1 MRSRATILL
10 GAALAAAALAA
21 DQFLKSW
28 THAWVAGHGD
38 VHLFPGLDIIAT
50 SNTGV
55 AFSLAQGV
63 APGFLIAVGI
73 ALAMLFWLWLV
84 RTGSLVH
91 AAGLGLAIG
100 GALGNVVDRLRFGS
114 VRDFIDVYWGNH
126 HWPAF
131 NLADAVIV
139 TGLALLIL
147 FPGERGQPTR
157 GPLGAQR

>member
-1 MRSRATILL
+1 MRSRDRILPGAT
-10 GAALAAAALAA
+10 LAVAALAA

-28 THAWVAGHGD
+28 TRAWVAGHGD

-50 SNTGV
+50 SNTGI
-55 AFSLAQGV
+55 AFSLAQGFS
-63 APGFLIAVGI
+63 PLFLIVVGI
-73 ALAMLFWLWLV
+73 ALSMLFCLWLV
-84 RTGSLVH
+84 RTRSLIH

-114 VRDFIDVYWGNH
+114 VRDFIDVSWRDH

-131 NLADAVIV
+131 NLADAAIV

-147 FPGERGQPTR
+147 FSNERGQPTR
-157 GPLGAQR
+157 SGARR